1 MQPHVCVKPSQLTP
15 RRAAV
20 ADIHQHSSVV
30 SMLPSGSAS
39 ASGTT
44 GLKSSGETRDGSA
57 QSAVSPGSERQ
68 PLKPPGPAPSGC
80 QTVAPHWSR
89 GQGPAVTP
97 GSRKPSAFASL
108 LSQPRAGFG
117 FLLPSAAPRGLAPAE
132 AEPGS
137 ADGAEHREEAERRPQ
152 EASRRAPR
160 ARWHRWQLPRR
171 CHAAVTPSSPQE
183 ACGRRTPTPSQ
194 STAGAAAGGGGEQQR
209 LRQTKQQKSN
219 ENQNKAAF
227 I

>member
-1 MQPHVCVKPSQLTP
+1 M
-15 RRAAV
+15 
-20 ADIHQHSSVV
+20 
-30 SMLPSGSAS
+30 
-39 ASGTT
+39 GTT

-97 GSRKPSAFASL
+97 GSRKPSAFASP

-171 CHAAVTPSSPQE
+171 CHAAVTPGSLQE
-183 ACGRRTPTPSQ
+183 ARGRRTPTPSQ
-194 STAGAAAGGGGEQQR
+194 STAGAAAGGGGSSSGSVKRSSKKVTKTKIKR
-209 LRQTKQQKSN
+209 LLFRR
-219 ENQNKAAF
+219 
-227 I
+227 